1 MIILQRTD
9 PSNSHFINLVK
20 QLDAFLSII
29 DGEDHAF
36 YNAFNKM
43 GLLKYAVVAYAD
55 DKPVACGAI
64 KEFDVKAMEV
74 KRMFTL
80 PEWRGKGLA
89 SQIVAE
95 LEQWTKELGCTTC
108 VLETGIRQPEAI
120 ALYQKLGYR
129 RIPNYGQYAGVD
141 ASVCFEKALQ

>member
-1 MIILQRTD
+1 MTLQRTD
-9 PSNSHFINLVK
+9 PSNSDFINLVS
-20 QLDAFLSII
+20 QLDAFLAII

-36 YNAFNKM
+36 YNAFNTL
-43 GLLKYAVVAYAD
+43 GFLKYALVAYAD

-64 KEFDVKAMEV
+64 KEFTSTAMEI

-89 SQIVAE
+89 SQILAE
-95 LEQWTKELGCTTC
+95 LEQWIKELGYPTC

-120 ALYQKLGYR
+120 ALYQKSGYR

-141 ASVCFEKALQ
+141 VSVCFEKKL

>member
-1 MIILQRTD
+1 MITLQRTHPANTD
-9 PSNSHFINLVK
+9 FIHLVK
-20 QLDAFLSII
+20 QLDTFLAIL

-36 YNAFNKM
+36 YNAFNNT
-43 GLLKYAVVAYAD
+43 GFLKYAVVAYID

-64 KEFDVKAMEV
+64 KEFNATAMEV

-89 SQIVAE
+89 TQILAE
-95 LEQWTKELGCTTC
+95 LELWTKELGYTTC

-120 ALYQKLGYR
+120 ALYEKCGYR
-129 RIPNYGQYAGVD
+129 RVPNYGQYAGVE
-141 ASVCFEKALQ
+141 ASVCFEKKL

>member
-9 PSNSHFINLVK
+9 PSDSHFTKLVK
-20 QLDAFLSII
+20 QLDAFLAIL

-36 YNAFNKM
+36 YNAFNTI
-43 GLLKYAVVAYAD
+43 GFLKYAVVAYAD

-64 KEFDVKAMEV
+64 KEFTSTAMEI

-95 LEQWTKELGCTTC
+95 LEQWTKELGYTTC

-120 ALYQKLGYR
+120 ALYQKCGYR
-129 RIPNYGQYAGVD
+129 RIPNYGQYAGVE
-141 ASVCFEKALQ
+141 ASVCFEKSLQ